1 MAIQDKTMALIPVG
15 DRVVFPGSEA
25 TIELSGVGVAEMLD
39 ATVREKEVRF
49 GLRMRGSDNVIIE
62 AELVK
67 VLRLPNDHFLV
78 TMRGIGRRTIKQLTA
93 HKPFDRATL
102 EPAVEVNSAGEE
114 TQALAARVN
123 SLWSELHEN
132 EELPEVESASQLADL
147 IASELPLG
155 RDTQRELLSELDVR
169 ARLGAILM
177 RLSARVHELESTRD
191 AREQT
196 RREILRQQARRIRRE
211 LGEDEKE
218 DDADNELIARVR
230 AAKLPREAEAAALR
244 EARRLGTLSETS
256 PESNVARN
264 YLEWLLELPWNT
276 RSDET
281 LDVNAARDV
290 LDADHHGLPKVK
302 KRVLEYLAVRKLSPK
317 KKAPI
322 LLFVGPPGVG
332 KTSLAQSVARALGR
346 KLARISLG
354 GVRDEAEIRGHR
366 RTYVGALPGRIVQA
380 LRRVGTRNP
389 VFVLDEIDKLAAD
402 FRGDPAAALLEVLD
416 PEQNSTFSDH
426 YLEVPFDLSDV
437 IFIATANQLEPL
449 SAPLRDRMEVI
460 ALPGYPTQ
468 EKVQIAQS
476 HLWPKQLAEHG
487 IAKDLVTITADA
499 LAAIV
504 QGWTR
509 EAGVRSLERE
519 LGSIARAVAVQ
530 IASGEKA
537 PARVE
542 IADLPRYL
550 GPLKREDEVTS
561 PTLEPGIATGLAWTP
576 TGGEI
581 LYIEASRMPGHG
593 KLVLTGQLGDVMRES
608 AMAALSY
615 VRSHAARW
623 GIPAS
628 AFETSDV
635 HVHVPGGAVPKDGP
649 SAGNALV
656 SALVSLFTD
665 RAVRGDV
672 AMTGEITLRGA
683 VLPVG
688 GIADK
693 VLAAHRAGA
702 KRIILPERNAKDLGE
717 LPAEV
722 RRDLDFVLVKR
733 IDEALSAAL
742 SDEVRVLPLPH
753 IAPALGQPALAA

>member
-1 MAIQDKTMALIPVG
+1 MSIQDKMTLIPVG
-15 DRVVFPGSEA
+15 ERAILPGAEA
-25 TIELSGVGVAEMLD
+25 TLELSGVGVAEMLD
-39 ATVREKEVRF
+39 AARRNTRTHF
-49 GLRMRGSDNVIIE
+49 ALRMEDDDNLIIE
-62 AELVK
+62 AELIK
-67 VLRLPNDHFLV
+67 VLRLPNDHYLV
-78 TMRGIGRRTIKQLTA
+78 TWRGLARRTIVQVIA
-93 HKPFDRATL
+93 HKPYDEVVVA
-102 EPAVEVNSAGEE
+102 PAIERNSDGEE
-114 TQALAARVN
+114 TQALAARVH
-123 SLWSELHEN
+123 SLWSELHEE
-132 EELPEVESASQLADL
+132 EELPELESPSQLADL
-147 IASELPLG
+147 IGAELPLG
-155 RDTQRELLSELDVR
+155 RQVQRELLLELDVR

-177 RLSARVHELESTRD
+177 RLGARVHELEATRD
-191 AREQT
+191 TREEA

-211 LGEDEKE
+211 LGEDDKAE
-218 DDADNELIARVR
+218 DAEDELVARVR
-230 AAKLPREAEAAALR
+230 GKQLPPQAETAALR
-244 EARRLGTLSETS
+244 EARRLKALGDAS
-256 PESNVARN
+256 PEASVARN
-264 YLEWLLELPWNT
+264 YLEWLLELPWNQ
-276 RSDET
+276 RSEET
-281 LDVNAARDV
+281 LDVNAARAI
-290 LDADHHGLPKVK
+290 LDGEHHGLTKVK

-332 KTSLAQSVARALGR
+332 KTSLAQSIARALGR

-380 LRRVGTRNP
+380 LRRVGTKNP

-416 PEQNSTFSDH
+416 PEQNATFSDH

-468 EKVQIAQS
+468 EKVEIAAQ

-487 IAKDLVTITADA
+487 MATNLTSITAAA
-499 LAAIV
+499 LETIV

-509 EAGVRSLERE
+509 EAGVRGLERE
-519 LGSIARAVAVQ
+519 LSTIARAVAVQ
-530 IASGEKA
+530 VASGEPA
-537 PARVE
+537 PARIDVG
-542 IADLPRYL
+542 DLPRYL
-550 GPLKREDEVTS
+550 GPRKREDEVTS

-581 LYIEASRMPGHG
+581 LYIEATKMPGHG

-615 VRSHAARW
+615 VRAHASRW
-623 GIPAS
+623 GIATS
-628 AFETSDV
+628 TFEHSDV

-656 SALVSLFTD
+656 SALVSLFTN
-665 RAVRGDV
+665 RAVRGDA

-688 GIADK
+688 GVVDK

-702 KRIILPERNAKDLGE
+702 RRIILPERNAKDLSE

-722 RRDLDFVLVKR
+722 RDDLDFVLVKR
-733 IDEALSAAL
+733 IDETLAAAL
-742 SDEVRVLPLPH
+742 TDEARIAPLPE
-753 IAPALGQPALAA
+753 IAPSLGQPALAA